1 MNADGPLSVE
11 ELLWC
16 WAFGIVFTVAGVTVI
31 ESAKAAWRIVR
42 RQTTSKQSS

>member
-16 WAFGIVFTVAGVTVI
+16 WAFGIVFATAGVLGI
-31 ESAKAAWRIVR
+31 EILKTAWQIVR
-42 RQTTSKQSS
+42 RATKQVEL